1 MSRKNIFELINE
13 TYDLKSELERIK
25 RLFVNEKIVEYA
37 YERYC
42 SVLDAVRLVGFS
54 TWKNRGRCVDADEF
68 LSALE
73 YDNNLWRKAPYEN
86 DELFKLIEIVYNFW
100 YIAFNY
106 RYATTTFSENG
117 ERKKRFFLLK
127 ENLDECLS
135 QYNYKGEYFPD
146 LEQLIVVEDKP
157 EATAV
162 AEIVDKE
169 VSRKVLRYN
178 HFTLKGDLKAKKE
191 ILVAL
196 GSELESKRKQL
207 HGIDSSLESDIFY
220 MLNNM
225 DLRHNNRAHESK
237 YYKKAVEEMDEGALE
252 NWYDEL
258 YQMILLA
265 YLRMEQ
271 EDRAVKVKELKKI
284 VPGT

>member
-1 MSRKNIFELINE
+1 MSRKNIFELVNE
-13 TYDLKSELERIK
+13 TYDLKRELTRIK
-25 RLFVNEKIVEYA
+25 RLFTETGMIGSTKGHGLT
-37 YERYC
+37 
-42 SVLDAVRLVGFS
+42 VLEAATVGFYS
-54 TWKNRGRCVDADEF
+54 WKNRGRCIDAIDF
-68 LSALE
+68 LSILGYESLWEKALSNE
-73 YDNNLWRKAPYEN
+73 SD
-86 DELFKLIEIVYNFW
+86 LFTLIEVIYNFW
-100 YIAFNY
+100 HLSLKIPGGCFYDN
-106 RYATTTFSENG
+106 EQQ
-117 ERKKRFFLLK
+117 KKFLLLK

-162 AEIVDKE
+162 AEIIDKE

>member
-13 TYDLKSELERIK
+13 TYDLKRELTRIK
-25 RLFVNEKIVEYA
+25 RLFTETGMINSTKGHGLT
-37 YERYC
+37 
-42 SVLDAVRLVGFS
+42 VLEAATVGFYS
-54 TWKNRGRCVDADEF
+54 WKNRGRCIDAIDF
-68 LSALE
+68 LSILGYESLWEKALSNE
-73 YDNNLWRKAPYEN
+73 SD
-86 DELFKLIEIVYNFW
+86 LFTLIEVIYNFW
-100 YIAFNY
+100 HLSLKIPGGSFYDN
-106 RYATTTFSENG
+106 EQQ
-117 ERKKRFFLLK
+117 KKFLLLK

-169 VSRKVLRYN
+169 VSLKVLRYN
-178 HFTLKGDLKAKKE
+178 HFTLKGNLKAKKE

-196 GSELESKRKQL
+196 GSDMEAKRKQL
-207 HGIDSSLESDIFY
+207 YGVDPSLGNDIFY
-220 MLNNM
+220 ILNNL
-225 DLRHNNRAHESK
+225 DLRHNNRASGSK
-237 YYKKAVEEMDEGALE
+237 YYKQAVAEMDDSILE

-265 YLRMEQ
+265 YLQMDQKE
-271 EDRAVKVKELKKI
+271 RAMKVKELKTL

>member
-1 MSRKNIFELINE
+1 MSRKNIFEIVNE
-13 TYDLKSELERIK
+13 SFDLHREILRMK
-25 RLFVNEKIVEYA
+25 RLVEEDEIVEDNHYA
-37 YERYC
+37 YSILE
-42 SVLDAVRLVGFS
+42 AVKDIGFAA
-54 TWKNRGRCVDADEF
+54 WKNRGRCVDADDF
-68 LSALE
+68 LSMLNF
-73 YDNNLWRKAPYEN
+73 DFLWKNAAN
-86 DELFKLIEIVYNFW
+86 SAIDLLTLIEIIYNFW
-100 YIAFNY
+100 YIVHMTSGLNFCDY
-106 RYATTTFSENG
+106 EG
-117 ERKKRFFLLK
+117 EKRFFLLK
-127 ENLDECLS
+127 KIMDECLS
-135 QYNYKGEYFPD
+135 QYNYRGEYFPD

-237 YYKKAVEEMDEGALE
+237 YYKKTVEEMDEGALE